1 MRINQKRLFI
11 ASCIALVTT
20 AMTFSIRGD
29 ILSAFGAEFNLSHE
43 QQGLIS
49 LAGIWGFPIA
59 ILITGPL
66 CDALGMRFLLGL
78 ACFGHIAGVL
88 ATIASPAYGFPMLLV
103 STLVIGFANGTVEAV
118 VNPLT
123 ATVYKDDK
131 TAKLNML
138 HAFWPGGLVI
148 GGLMALGIS
157 QYMGLDVPGVTQT
170 IASMGWKVKMAT
182 ILIAALI
189 YGAMIIG
196 QKFPLTE
203 RAASGVS
210 AGEMFRESLR
220 PGFILLLFCMLL
232 TAITELGPDQ
242 WVGSV
247 MTDTVG
253 MRGIV
258 FLVYTSG
265 LMFLLRFYAGGLA
278 HKLSPF
284 GLLSI
289 AAVLSAIGLYMLS
302 YSFTAGAAFA
312 AATVFGIG
320 KAYFWPTMLGVTSER
335 YPRGGSL
342 LMAMMGAFGMFAAG
356 LAGPTMGRIY
366 DTHTI
371 INLPENVAKVVV
383 VDGRYSP
390 TARATLTTQADIDA
404 MKNAE
409 KQGAAMTFRYVAVL
423 PCILIV
429 LFGAMFIYH
438 RSKGGY
444 KVVKLGEAKA
454 AVRRRKKR

>member
-1 MRINQKRLFI
+1 MNPQNERNHSYMRINQKRLFI

-29 ILSAFGAEFNLSHE
+29 ILGTLGNVFNINHE
-43 QQGLIS
+43 QQGLIN

-66 CDALGMRFLLGL
+66 CDLLGMRFLLGL
-78 ACFGHIAGVL
+78 ACLGHIVGVV
-88 ATIASPAYGFPMLLV
+88 ATILSPAYGFPMLLA

-138 HAFWPGGLVI
+138 HAWWPGGLVI
-148 GGLMALGIS
+148 GGLIALGLE
-157 QYMGLDVPGVTQT
+157 QYFH
-170 IASMGWKVKMAT
+170 AGWQVKMAT
-182 ILIAALI
+182 ILISAVV
-189 YGAMIIG
+189 YGLMIIG
-196 QKFPLTE
+196 QKFPMTE

-210 AGEMFRESLR
+210 GGEMFRESFR
-220 PGFILLLFCMLL
+220 PGFILLLFCMCL

-247 MTDTVG
+247 MKDTVG
-253 MRGIV
+253 MQGIAI
-258 FLVYTSG
+258 LVYTSA
-265 LMFLLRFYAGGLA
+265 LMFLLRFFAGGLA
-278 HKLSPF
+278 HRLSPF

-289 AAVLSAIGLYMLS
+289 ASVLSAVGLYLLS
-302 YSFTAGAAFA
+302 YSFTAGAAFL
-312 AATVFGIG
+312 AATVFGVG

-356 LAGPTMGRIY
+356 LAGPSMGRIY
-366 DTHTI
+366 DTHMI
-371 INLPENVAKVVV
+371 KNLPENVAKVVV
-383 VDGRYSP
+383 VEGQYKPANETSLK
-390 TARATLTTQADIDA
+390 AEADITA
-404 MKNAE
+404 LGTAK

-423 PCILIV
+423 PCFLIIV
-429 LFGAMFIYH
+429 FGAMFLYH

-444 KVVKLGEAKA
+444 RVVKIGDAKEA
-454 AVRRRKKR
+454 VRRKKRR